1 MNAVRIHEHGGT
13 DVLVWEEITDPAIK
27 PDQVLVQ
34 IKAAAINH
42 LDIWVRRGIPGISLP
57 MILGSDAA
65 GIIKKVGQGVSEFIV
80 GDAVIIN
87 PLLYCGKCETCIDGR
102 ENECPFIGIIGESTD
117 GTNCDFIAVNE
128 RNLRKIPDNIDF
140 ESAASFPLA
149 GQTAYQ
155 MLINRAQA
163 KEDDTV
169 LIWGSS
175 SGVGSFGLQIAK
187 AIGCNVI
194 ATGGS
199 TAKCKQASDLG
210 ADISLN
216 HYEDNILGAV
226 KDFTNGN
233 GVDVVFEHS
242 GASTWDISM
251 KILGRHGRVVTCGA
265 TTGSKVSIDLRY
277 IFFKQQSILGSTM
290 GNVQALDA
298 VIELIKTDRIKPIV
312 DEIFSM
318 EKIADAHKYFE
329 NSNQFGKVV
338 LIP

>member
-1 MNAVRIHEHGGT
+1 
-13 DVLVWEEITDPAIK
+13 
-27 PDQVLVQ
+27 
-34 IKAAAINH
+34 
-42 LDIWVRRGIPGISLP
+42 
-57 MILGSDAA
+57 
-65 GIIKKVGQGVSEFIV
+65 
-80 GDAVIIN
+80 
-87 PLLYCGKCETCIDGR
+87 
-102 ENECPFIGIIGESTD
+102 
-117 GTNCDFIAVNE
+117 
-128 RNLRKIPDNIDF
+128 
-140 ESAASFPLA
+140 
-149 GQTAYQ
+149 
-155 MLINRAQA
+155 MLINRARV
-163 KEDDTV
+163 KEGDTV
-169 LIWGSS
+169 LVWGSS

-216 HYEDNILGAV
+216 HYEDDILGAV
-226 KDFTNGN
+226 KDYTNGS

-242 GASTWDISM
+242 GASTWDVSM
-251 KILGRHGRVVTCGA
+251 KILGKHGRVVTCGA
-265 TTGSKVSIDLRY
+265 TTGPKVSIDLRY

-298 VIELIKTDRIKPIV
+298 VIELIQTDKIKPIV

-318 EKIADAHKYFE
+318 EKIADAHKHLE

>member
-1 MNAVRIHEHGGT
+1 
-13 DVLVWEEITDPAIK
+13 
-27 PDQVLVQ
+27 
-34 IKAAAINH
+34 
-42 LDIWVRRGIPGISLP
+42 
-57 MILGSDAA
+57 
-65 GIIKKVGQGVSEFIV
+65 
-80 GDAVIIN
+80 
-87 PLLYCGKCETCIDGR
+87 
-102 ENECPFIGIIGESTD
+102 
-117 GTNCDFIAVNE
+117 
-128 RNLRKIPDNIDF
+128 
-140 ESAASFPLA
+140 
-149 GQTAYQ
+149 
-155 MLINRAQA
+155 
-163 KEDDTV
+163 
-169 LIWGSS
+169 
-175 SGVGSFGLQIAK
+175 
-187 AIGCNVI
+187 
-194 ATGGS
+194 
-199 TAKCKQASDLG
+199 
-210 ADISLN
+210 
-216 HYEDNILGAV
+216 LGAV

>member
-1 MNAVRIHEHGGT
+1 
-13 DVLVWEEITDPAIK
+13 
-27 PDQVLVQ
+27 
-34 IKAAAINH
+34 
-42 LDIWVRRGIPGISLP
+42 

-65 GIIKKVGQGVSEFIV
+65 GIIKKVGQGVSDFIV

-117 GTNCDFIAVNE
+117 GTNCEFIAVNE